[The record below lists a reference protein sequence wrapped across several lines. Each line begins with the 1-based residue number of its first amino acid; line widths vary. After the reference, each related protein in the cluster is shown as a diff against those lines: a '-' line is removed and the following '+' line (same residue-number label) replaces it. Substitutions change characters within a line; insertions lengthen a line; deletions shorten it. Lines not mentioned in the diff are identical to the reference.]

1 MSRLHVPK
9 PAYCAF
15 RTHAWARWGAGL
27 GLHSSR
33 EKGFWSRLSW
43 ILHRSLARWIPT
55 P

>member
-9 PAYCAF
+9 PAHCAPY
-15 RTHAWARWGAGL
+15 THAWARWGAGL

-33 EKGFWSRLSW
+33 EKGLWLRLSW
-43 ILHRSLARWIPT
+43 ILRSSLAPWTPT